1 MIWIR
6 ERRHYVAPSPQS
18 GRKGEPG
25 DRRSPQSPLRGEPIL
40 EDLKYLGW
48 QTDRDNYNSTP
59 LMLWIHYR

>member
-6 ERRHYVAPSPQS
+6 ER
-18 GRKGEPG
+18 KG
-25 DRRSPQSPLRGEPIL
+25 LPIL

-59 LMLWIHYR
+59 LMSWIHYR